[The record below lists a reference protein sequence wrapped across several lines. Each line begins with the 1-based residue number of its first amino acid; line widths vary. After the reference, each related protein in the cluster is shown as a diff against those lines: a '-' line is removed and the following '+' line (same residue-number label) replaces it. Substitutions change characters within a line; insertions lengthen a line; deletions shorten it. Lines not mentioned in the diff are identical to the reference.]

1 MSEFFPTIV
10 AEVTPPAAPAWGQ
23 MAVLYASIGLFVVG
37 GVLSLLRLRA
47 ATPAE
52 GERFRILA
60 KASAYLGACAAL
72 AVLIWHSAQ
81 RGSWLPLEDNF
92 DALVWL
98 GLLLALFVLYIQRRR
113 PVGGLDWFLMPI
125 VILLLISAA
134 VFGSAK
140 PHAYVTTTWSWV
152 HRGTAFA
159 GIVAFAVA
167 GAVGMMYLIVN
178 HRLRTKRALLGGP
191 NLGNLERLEHLTL
204 ESVSLGFA
212 LLTIG
217 ALTGINEMVK
227 GKHTSPAK
235 LVLTGALWLVYA
247 VVLHAPI
254 NPSFRGRKAAVLSVV
269 GLVLTVG
276 TMVAVLVTSGRR

>member
-1 MSEFFPTIV
+1 MSEMVDIL
-10 AEVTPPAAPAWGQ
+10 AQIERPPAPPAGQ
-23 MAVLYASIGLFVVG
+23 LVVLCTAIALFVIG
-37 GVLSLLRLRA
+37 GLLSLLRLRA
-47 ATPAE
+47 SSPA
-52 GERFRILA
+52 GVERFRIAA
-60 KASAYLGACAAL
+60 KARGYLCASAAL

-113 PVGGLDWFLMPI
+113 AVGGLDWFLMPI

-167 GAVGMMYLIVN
+167 GAVGIMYLIVN
-178 HRLRTKRALLGGP
+178 HRLRSKRALL
-191 NLGNLERLEHLTL
+191 
-204 ESVSLGFA
+204 A
-212 LLTIG
+212 
-217 ALTGINEMVK
+217 
-227 GKHTSPAK
+227 
-235 LVLTGALWLVYA
+235 
-247 VVLHAPI
+247 
-254 NPSFRGRKAAVLSVV
+254 
-269 GLVLTVG
+269 
-276 TMVAVLVTSGRR
+276 